1 MTDRQAALDAAYKT
15 AECLGLV
22 VNDLITDGT
31 WQRVPVTGKKKH
43 NTSGAY
49 CLSEFILHSGRVA
62 ILGIMANHVSGEEI
76 RLTLDDQIE
85 VTAEEMA
92 EAKQRAADIARKNR
106 EEKIKLQAEVAK
118 KAADM
123 FGKLPDSGRSKY
135 LDQKKVKA
143 WGIRFTRGS
152 ICVPACNAQGKIK
165 TLQFINPE
173 GDKKFLTGGPKR
185 GHFHLIKKRPDDS
198 RAHSILGFAEG
209 YATAATLHEQL
220 GHEMAI
226 TFDAGNILPV
236 AQALRDV
243 WPERLFV
250 FFADHDIHKGYE
262 QAFIKLSQLTGAV
275 EKQID
280 LLAEIRP
287 DVLVELVAD
296 DDPRL
301 KDKNKHPNRG
311 VAEAIL
317 AAAAVDGVV
326 VVPKFSNQE
335 TIA

>member
-15 AECLGLV
+15 ADSLGLEIT
-22 VNDLITDGT
+22 DLKTDGT
-31 WQRVPVTGKKKH
+31 WQRVPVVGKKK
-43 NTSGAY
+43 NNRSGAY
-49 CLSEFILHSGRVA
+49 CLSEYNLKSGRVA
-62 ILGIMANHVSGEEI
+62 IVGSMTNHVSGEEI

-85 VTAEEMA
+85 ATPEEIA
-92 EAKQRAADIARKNR
+92 EAKKQAVVIAKKNR

-118 KAADM
+118 KATDL
-123 FGKLPDSGRSKY
+123 FGNLPDNGKSKY

-152 ICVPACNAQGKIK
+152 ICVPAINAKGKIQ

-173 GDKKFLTGGPKR
+173 GDKKFLSGGAKR
-185 GHFHLIKKRPDDS
+185 GHFHLIKKMPDDS

-236 AQALRDV
+236 AQALRKI
-243 WPERLFV
+243 WPDRPFV

-287 DVLVELVAD
+287 DVQVELVAD

-311 VAEAIL
+311 VVEAIM

-326 VVPKFSNQE
+326 VVPQFSDQE
-335 TIA
+335 AIA